1 MHPAVK
7 EKHSLSSTKLL
18 QLRPEVVRTKDYVV
32 TFKEGDPLY
41 PTCIECPYDFIAI
54 GSRAAV
60 QLAMIGR
67 RVVAVYL
74 PPGDTVSDLVPAE
87 MLIGVSNVSAVNDLE
102 GRNYVILDEET
113 FNKSYSHVFVAS
125 GVDDC
130 IEIRRLAGI
139 LNYKRIRSCVDSL
152 LGLPRLHLMV
162 QLWKPKQGRR
172 LKELIT
178 CLRKNLENPFIKAVH
193 VFVEEGSGLVM
204 SQLIKDI
211 PLELRNK
218 IVHYDSCSRFTYKDI
233 MHKLT
238 EIGEPP
244 DIVGFTN
251 ADIFFDETIRELW
264 NIDLRDR
271 CIALLRHD
279 CSTAW
284 ASGDAGASEPK
295 LYGPRDD
302 SQDAWFFRSEDLR
315 GQKEASETWASLDF
329 EVGHAGCHNCFAGE
343 LVRRRW
349 LLGNPAFSIKAYHLH
364 ESPERTYKETDL
376 VSRGVYATVA
386 PCGIL
391 ESALLRQNAFP
402 YRVAVKMMDTM
413 APTIESWPGSDSA
426 PYERG
431 LKSIMSSLSDA
442 AIKSN
447 TERTYHIIKTG
458 NVCIT
463 SEGLISSHG
472 IRSVAGIGFGFD
484 VDASELLW
492 AQTTFSSIS
501 PTTEVENAV
510 FFPSSDMGT
519 SFGHQLWNA
528 ARAATLWT
536 LSGGSKCEIAISGPE
551 VIPAM
556 QPYLKFLG
564 VKYVEGVLSVKEDA
578 RGLLPDAA
586 NQRLLEPIVKTL
598 RNAFGE
604 TLLGDINVNPGHWTS
619 IGCNEDLVDA
629 INMKGASI
637 NMHTIEPTSWIGK
650 FMRQL
655 REAEVVVIGHSVA
668 VPNLWIMRP
677 GSLVLDI
684 APTLAAARMATACG
698 LRYMPFVFDNEG
710 VDEMARI
717 LVKGASG
724 FKPPVVTKGLL
735 PKIYV
740 PGVRTDGFHKHVG
753 DGFRE
758 LVELWSEAGYV
769 ERIFHDGVFCWF
781 GSIGDTLL
789 YDRRS
794 DDWLQTDVPEAE
806 KTFKKIVRVEEVIN
820 WARRPRL
827 VSTAVPVTTRTKNLV
842 FYGRIETAR
851 HFRVR
856 SPKATGVDWSSVCD
870 SGCFAMPV
878 GSKYQYSQTEY
889 LDCIKGAY
897 YGLCLPG
904 TGTRTN
910 REAEYMALGIVP
922 IFVGGSA
929 PSKTGS
935 QTLCGAQPIHGLK
948 KGVHYLEATT
958 PAEVAVIVSQAQNS
972 ITAASD
978 WIKMSQ
984 ACRAFYEANWSPEAS
999 WRLLENHCTSTS
1011 N

>member
-7 EKHSLSSTKLL
+7 EKHSLASTRLL
-18 QLRPEVVRTKDYVV
+18 QLRPEVLRTKDYVIAY
-32 TFKEGDPLY
+32 KDGDSLNY
-41 PTCIECPYDFIAI
+41 SCPYDYIAI
-54 GSRAAV
+54 GSNAAI
-60 QLAMIGR
+60 QLAMMGR
-67 RVVAVYL
+67 QVVAVYL
-74 PPGDTVSDLVPAE
+74 PPGGTISELIPAE
-87 MLIGVSNVSAVNDLE
+87 MLICVNDLSAIDELE
-102 GRNYVILDEET
+102 GRNYIVINDDT
-113 FNKSYSHVFVAS
+113 FNKSYSHVRLAS
-125 GVDDC
+125 SLDDC

-139 LNYKRIRSCVDSL
+139 LNYKNVCKTLD
-152 LGLPRLHLMV
+152 LPKLHLMV

-172 LKELIT
+172 LKELVN
-178 CLRKNLENPFIKAVH
+178 CLHKNLENPFIRTMH
-193 VFVEEGSGLVM
+193 VFVEEGSGLVV
-204 SQLIKDI
+204 SHLIKDL
-211 PLELRNK
+211 PLELRQK
-218 IVHYDSCSRFTYKDI
+218 VLSYDMNGRLTYKDI
-233 MHKLT
+233 MNHLSN
-238 EIGEPP
+238 IGESR
-244 DIVGFTN
+244 DIVGFAN

-271 CIALLRHD
+271 CIALLRHE
-279 CSTAW
+279 CSSAW
-284 ASGDAGASEPK
+284 ASGDVGAEEPR

-302 SQDAWFFRSEDLR
+302 SQDAWFFNRDSLVSH
-315 GQKEASETWASLDF
+315 KEAGESWSSLDF
-329 EVGHAGCHNCFAGE
+329 EVGRAGCHNCFAGE
-343 LVRRRW
+343 LVRLRW
-349 LLGNPAFSIKAYHLH
+349 LLGNPALSIKAYHLH

-376 VSRGVYATVA
+376 VSRGVYATIA

-402 YRVAVKMMDTM
+402 NRVAVKMMDTM
-413 APTIESWPGSDSA
+413 APIVEPWIGSDSA

-431 LKSIMSSLSDA
+431 LKSIMGTLSDA
-442 AIKSN
+442 AVRPN
-447 TERTYHIIKTG
+447 TDRTYHIIKT
-458 NVCIT
+458 NNICIT
-463 SEGLISSHG
+463 PEGLISS
-472 IRSVAGIGFGFD
+472 REGIGFGFD
-484 VDASELLW
+484 IDASELLW

-501 PTTEVENAV
+501 PTTSVNSAV
-510 FFPSSDMGT
+510 FFPSIDMGG
-519 SFGHQLWNA
+519 SFSHQLWNA

-536 LSGGSKCEIAISGPE
+536 LSGGTGEITISGPE

-564 VKYVEGVLSVKEDA
+564 VKYVEGVLAVKGEA

-598 RNAFGE
+598 RHSFGE
-604 TLLGDINVNPGHWTS
+604 TLLGDISVRPGHWTS
-619 IGCNEDLVDA
+619 IGCNEDLVEA

-637 NMHTIEPTSWIGK
+637 DRYTIEPTSWIGK

-655 REAEVVVIGHSVA
+655 REAEVVVIGHPVA

-698 LRYMPFVFDNEG
+698 LRYMPFIFDNEG

-717 LVKGASG
+717 LVKGAGG
-724 FKPPVVTKGLL
+724 FKSSVAPTG

-740 PGVRTDGFHKHVG
+740 PSVRTDGFHKHLG

-758 LVELWSEAGYV
+758 LIELWSEAGFV

-794 DDWLQTDVPEAE
+794 DDWLQTDVPDAE
-806 KTFKKIVRVEEVIN
+806 KTFKKIVRVEDIIN

-827 VSTAVPVTTRTKNLV
+827 VEGVRTAGISLKKDKDLV
-842 FYGRIETAR
+842 FYGHIETAR

-856 SPKATGVDWSSVCD
+856 SPKAIGVDWSSACTD
-870 SGCFAMPV
+870 FAMPV

-889 LDCIKGAY
+889 LDRIKGAY

-904 TGTRTN
+904 TGPRTN
-910 REAEYMALGIVP
+910 REAEYLALGVIP

-929 PSKTGS
+929 
-935 QTLCGAQPIHGLK
+935 QPTSGLK
-948 KGVHYLEATT
+948 KGVHYLEAST
-958 PAEVAVIVSQAQNS
+958 PEEAATIVKQAHS
-972 ITAASD
+972 SMMAAMD
-978 WIKMSQ
+978 ADAMSV
-984 ACRAFYEANWSPEAS
+984 ACRDFYENNWSPEAS
-999 WRLLENHCTSTS
+999 WRLLQNHCTNCTD
-1011 N
+1011 